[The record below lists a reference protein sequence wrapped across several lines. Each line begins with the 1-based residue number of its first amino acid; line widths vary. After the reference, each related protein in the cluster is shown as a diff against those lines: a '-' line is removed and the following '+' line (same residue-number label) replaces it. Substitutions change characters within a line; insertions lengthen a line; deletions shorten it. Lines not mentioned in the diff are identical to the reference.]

1 MRCFSPPSLKQTAE
15 LIDVKATEAGAAGR
29 PSVTFHT
36 VLDRRQAAGAGA
48 ETRHRRSA
56 NWKNIFSLHRA
67 SQADLSLHQREVNID
82 EAVLLPLSLV
92 EAEVGLAGPVQAEDV
107 LPDKNPYTNGYPYAN

>member
-1 MRCFSPPSLKQTAE
+1 
-15 LIDVKATEAGAAGR
+15 VKATEAGGAGR

-36 VLDRRQAAGAGA
+36 VLDRRQAGAAA
-48 ETRHRRSA
+48 EPRHRRSA

-82 EAVLLPLSLV
+82 EAVLLPLSHTRPRPKSELN
-92 EAEVGLAGPVQAEDV
+92 LAYSVQVQESS
-107 LPDKNPYTNGYPYAN
+107 LHNS

>member
-1 MRCFSPPSLKQTAE
+1 MKSADAL
-15 LIDVKATEAGAAGR
+15 GR

-36 VLDRRQAAGAGA
+36 VLDRRPPGVGGDL
-48 ETRHRRSA
+48 RSRRSG

-82 EAVLLPLSLV
+82 EALLVPLSHTRTRPKSELN
-92 EAEVGLAGPVQAEDV
+92 LAYSVQV
-107 LPDKNPYTNGYPYAN
+107 IIQFI

>member
-1 MRCFSPPSLKQTAE
+1 LQQTAE
-15 LIDVKATEAGAAGR
+15 LIDVKATEAGGAGR

-36 VLDRRQAAGAGA
+36 VLDRRQAGAAAA
-48 ETRHRRSA
+48 EPRHRRSA

-82 EAVLLPLSLV
+82 EAVLLPLSHTRPRPKSELN
-92 EAEVGLAGPVQAEDV
+92 LAYSVQVQESY
-107 LPDKNPYTNGYPYAN
+107 LNNG

>member
-1 MRCFSPPSLKQTAE
+1 LV
-15 LIDVKATEAGAAGR
+15 DVKTADPLSR

-36 VLDRRQAAGAGA
+36 VLDRRQLGGGGGGGDV
-48 ETRHRRSA
+48 RSRRSG

-82 EAVLLPLSLV
+82 EALLLPLSHTRTRPKSELN
-92 EAEVGLAGPVQAEDV
+92 LAYSVQV
-107 LPDKNPYTNGYPYAN
+107 KTNNQNKLSF

>member
-1 MRCFSPPSLKQTAE
+1 LQQTAE

-36 VLDRRQAAGAGA
+36 VLDRRQAGAA
-48 ETRHRRSA
+48 EPRHRRSA

-82 EAVLLPLSLV
+82 EAVLLPLSHTRPRPKSELN
-92 EAEVGLAGPVQAEDV
+92 LAYSVQVQETEESS
-107 LPDKNPYTNGYPYAN
+107 LYNG